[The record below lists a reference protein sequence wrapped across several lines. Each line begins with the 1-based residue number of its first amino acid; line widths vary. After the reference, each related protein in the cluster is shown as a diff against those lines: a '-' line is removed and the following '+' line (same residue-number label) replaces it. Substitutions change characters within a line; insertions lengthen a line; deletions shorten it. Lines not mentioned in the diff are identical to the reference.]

1 MRHSYI
7 RVNHVDD
14 TPNFRKFDGRAALRT
29 TAYTLLTAACL
40 MTSNVLGLVALVAVR
55 EARRRWIR
63 SKLLIARPDERQ
75 PQNVISGLVQRLLDS
90 APGQALLLEVV
101 ALAVLSLFT
110 LAWYFVGFRLM
121 SWLP

>member
-1 MRHSYI
+1 LEE
-7 RVNHVDD
+7 

-29 TAYTLLTAACL
+29 AAYSLLTVACL
-40 MTSNVLGLVALVAVR
+40 MTSNVLGLVALVFIR

-63 SKLLIARPDERQ
+63 SKLLVKPRDEELATPDGVARAA
-75 PQNVISGLVQRLLDS
+75 QRLLDS
-90 APGQALLLEVV
+90 APGHALVYEVV

-110 LAWYFVGFRLM
+110 LGWYFAGIKLL

>member
-1 MRHSYI
+1 MQVSQ
-7 RVNHVDD
+7 VDD

-29 TAYTLLTAACL
+29 AAYALLSAACL
-40 MTSNVLGLVALVAVR
+40 LTSNALGLVALVLIR

-63 SKLLIARPDERQ
+63 SKLLSARPEEQKPPRGLA
-75 PQNVISGLVQRLLDS
+75 GLVQRLLDS
-90 APGQALLLEVV
+90 APGQALLFEVV

-110 LAWYFVGFRLM
+110 LGWYFAGFRLM